1 MQRDFRAFNRTK
13 MNRAAKMRLQVRVK
27 IAWGSRTRALQG
39 EFRQHGHK
47 VALGHKQRKIWKPTR
62 QEALWYH

>member
-1 MQRDFRAFNRTK
+1 
-13 MNRAAKMRLQVRVK
+13 MNRAAKMRLQVKVK
-27 IAWGSRTRALQG
+27 IAWGSRMRALEG

-47 VALGHKQRKIWKPTR
+47 VAVGHKQRKIWKPTR